1 MTSLLEYSGKLS
13 AHDRAAALGSQSS
26 GLEAIGSSGGT
37 IRNCDD
43 DVAVCAAGVDGL
55 LLLLLLLAVNGLEDE
70 AVKTDGEPEPESR
83 SCNCERPQTKRRNR
97 RRASTLSSSS
107 VSQNI

>member
-1 MTSLLEYSGKLS
+1 MTSLLEYSGRLS
-13 AHDRAAALGSQSS
+13 AHDRASALGSQSS

-43 DVAVCAAGVDGL
+43 DVAVCAAGADG

-70 AVKTDGEPEPESR
+70 AEKADGEPESEPR
-83 SCNCERPQTKRRNR
+83 SCDCERPQTKRRNR